1 MKYISLLVLLA
12 PLHVMATGNTAVGV
26 GLGIGQG
33 GDASA
38 VGFGGSAI
46 NAGNRQNSFVTNE
59 NQNIHPRQHHNTPS
73 FANFVPMGT
82 APCLVPFGGSG
93 VGAGFGFG
101 FSSSLK
107 DENCMINQSASVA
120 AVNLKNQDLAM
131 EIFCSGKYARNTP
144 TCMNLNIEQ
153 AQIKR
158 RLGQQLSALEGQ
170 TKQTQRIIDAA
181 YSKPAQKREDVFF
194 DATRSS
200 FKE

>member
-1 MKYISLLVLLA
+1 
-12 PLHVMATGNTAVGV
+12 MATGNTAVGV
-26 GLGIGQG
+26 GVGIGQG

-46 NAGNRQNSFVTNE
+46 NAGNRQNSFVTNNDFDSNRTSLN

-144 TCMNLNIEQ
+144 TCMNLNIDQ

-170 TKQTQRIIDAA
+170 TKQTQRIIDEA